1 MLDKD
6 MNVYLIEI
14 NSNPCLELAGPYLTE
29 LLPNVIEDMVQ
40 IAVDPIFN
48 EPEPKDG
55 YADYLR
61 ERGGSRCAE
70 RKKKAKGKNRFV
82 KIFP

>member
-6 MNVYLIEI
+6 MNVYLIEV

-29 LLPNVIEDMVQ
+29 LLPNVIENMLQV
-40 IAVDPIFN
+40 AVDPIFT
-48 EPEPKDG
+48 EAEPKDG
-55 YADYLR
+55 YADYPR
-61 ERGGSRCAE
+61 EGAGSQCAE
-70 RKKKAKGKNRFV
+70 KKKKAKNENRFM